1 MKAQEIFSIEDLNP
15 QLEQMK
21 KRLVASNHSN
31 QTVKNYI
38 RSVVYMS
45 NYLSKHPR
53 DTSIEDITDYLY
65 YQKHENTISWRT
77 IKLYVAGL
85 RWFYRHIEYNETL
98 AEKIPYP
105 KEEIHLP
112 EILSREDLNR
122 LFNGCYNQKHRVIL
136 RLIYSSGLRRN
147 ELINLKLTDIITGDG
162 KFKIRIN
169 NSKGKKD
176 RYTVLSKRIVT
187 ELREYYKNYSPIK
200 YLFNGRIKGE
210 PMSAA
215 GLRHILTKAIEY
227 SGLKKYVNIHLLRH
241 CFASHALED
250 GINIKTLQAVLGHS
264 SIKTTLI
271 YLHVSDIPLFK
282 AFSPLD
288 NWSKYN
294 L

>member
-1 MKAQEIFSIEDLNP
+1 MKVQKIFSIADLDP

-21 KRLVASNHSN
+21 KRLVASNHSD
-31 QTVKNYI
+31 QTVNNYV

-45 NYLSKHPR
+45 SYLSKHPR

-65 YQKHENTISWRT
+65 FQKHENTISWRT
-77 IKLYVAGL
+77 MKLYVAGL
-85 RWFYRHIEYNETL
+85 RWYYRHIEYNQSL

-105 KEEIHLP
+105 KEELHLP

-122 LFNGCYNQKHRVIL
+122 LFAGCYNQKHRVML

-176 RYTVLSKRIVT
+176 RYTVLSKRILT
-187 ELREYYKNYSPIK
+187 ELREYYKNYNPIK

-210 PMSAA
+210 PMSAG
-215 GLRHILTKAIEY
+215 GLRHVLTKAIER
-227 SGLKKYVNIHLLRH
+227 SGLNKYVNIHLLRH

-250 GINIKTLQAVLGHS
+250 GISIKTLQSVLGHS

-271 YLHVSDIPLFK
+271 YLHVSDVPLFK